1 MKPIALICC
10 NDSRKMN
17 KDKEVTIYDIAK
29 ELSVSPTTV
38 SRALNDHPAVNSN
51 TKQRI
56 FETANQMGYR
66 SNMFASNLR
75 SQRTNAIGVIVPRLN
90 STFMSSVIAGMEKV
104 ANESGYNLIISQS
117 LETVDKE
124 IANAKT
130 MFNSRVDG
138 LLVSLAYDTEKIDHF
153 EPFIKKGIPML
164 FYDRVY
170 EHKKITG
177 IVIDNIQAGYKAT
190 QHLIEQG
197 CKDIIHITGN
207 LKRNVYADRLKGY
220 KYALMDNGINFR
232 KKDVIVNNLSEEAGI
247 QAAQQ
252 ILKMDQLPDGI
263 FVANDS
269 CAISCMKALMQEGV
283 KIPAN
288 IAVVGF
294 NNDPICRIVE
304 PNLTTIDYPGYEM
317 GEVAVRNLIHRM
329 EGLYDNIITNTI
341 TLRSDLIIRES
352 SSKKQ

>member
-1 MKPIALICC
+1 ME
-10 NDSRKMN
+10 
-17 KDKEVTIYDIAK
+17 KEVTIYDIAK
-29 ELSVSPTTV
+29 ELSISPTTV

-104 ANESGYNLIISQS
+104 ANEAGYNLVISQS

-130 MFNSRVDG
+130 LFNSRVDG
-138 LLVSLAYDTEKIDHF
+138 LLVSLAYDTENIDHL
-153 EPFIKKGIPML
+153 EPFIKKDIPIL
-164 FYDRVY
+164 FYDRVF
-170 EHKKITG
+170 EHEKITG

-197 CKDIIHITGN
+197 CKDIVHITGN

-220 KYALMDNGINFR
+220 KYALMDNGIAF
-232 KKDVIVNNLSEEAGI
+232 KKSSVIVNNLSEEAGI
-247 QAAQQ
+247 EAAQQ
-252 ILKMDQLPDGI
+252 ILKTKTLPDGI

-283 KIPAN
+283 TIPKD

-304 PNLTTIDYPGYEM
+304 PNLSTVDYPGYEM

-341 TLRSDLIIRES
+341 TLRSELIVRES
-352 SSKKQ
+352 SLKNP